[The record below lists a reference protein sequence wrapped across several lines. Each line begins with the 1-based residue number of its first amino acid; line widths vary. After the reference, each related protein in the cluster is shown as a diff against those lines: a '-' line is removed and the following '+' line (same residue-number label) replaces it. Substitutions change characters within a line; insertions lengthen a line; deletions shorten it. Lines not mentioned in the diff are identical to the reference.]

1 MLSNDN
7 LFPKSAKSAPQV
19 HHHTVD
25 RIFDDE
31 YDLDPSWPMLAV
43 FTLLVLNQ
51 IFGNMIMGCL

>member
-7 LFPKSAKSAPQV
+7 LFPKARMSAPQI

-25 RIFDDE
+25 RIYENE
-31 YDLDPSWPMLAV
+31 YDLDPAWPMLAV

-51 IFGNMIMGCL
+51 IFGNMIM